1 MSGSLKVINKDEAL
15 VNIDELEQKFL
26 NAEARIAV
34 VGLGYVGLP
43 LISALYS
50 KGFDIVGFDIDEKR
64 VEGINSGQSP
74 IKHIESSH
82 IKELVDSGK
91 FTATTSVEKL
101 GEVDAIIICVPTP
114 LTKQREPDLSYV
126 IKTTHSIAKHL
137 RPGQLITL
145 ESTTY
150 PGTTTEIMKPLL
162 EEVAGL
168 KSGEDF
174 FLAYSPEREDPGNEG
189 FSAQNTPK
197 VVGGDGENAMRL
209 AEALYGKIISKV
221 VPVSSPET
229 AEAVK
234 LTENIFR
241 AVNIALVN
249 ELKVIYSEMGID
261 IWEVIDAAKTKPFGF
276 MPFYPGPG
284 LGGHCI
290 PIDPFY
296 LTWKAREFDVNT
308 RFIELAGEINVS
320 MVRYVTN
327 NLAEAL
333 NEYKQ
338 KGLKGSRILLLGVA
352 YKRNVD
358 DIRES
363 PSLKI
368 WERFEEKGAIVEYH
382 DPYATEIRA
391 TREHKKLMGRQSV
404 ALTAENLKSYDAVFV
419 ATDHDNVDY
428 DLISKNCDLIID
440 SRNVFERN
448 GIKGAHIIKT

>member
-1 MSGSLKVINKDEAL
+1 M
-15 VNIDELEQKFL
+15 
-26 NAEARIAV
+26 
-34 VGLGYVGLP
+34 
-43 LISALYS
+43 
-50 KGFDIVGFDIDEKR
+50 
-64 VEGINSGQSP
+64 
-74 IKHIESSH
+74 
-82 IKELVDSGK
+82 
-91 FTATTSVEKL
+91 
-101 GEVDAIIICVPTP
+101 
-114 LTKQREPDLSYV
+114 
-126 IKTTHSIAKHL
+126 
-137 RPGQLITL
+137 

-150 PGTTTEIMKPLL
+150 PGTTTEVMKPLL
-162 EEVAGL
+162 EEVSGL

-209 AEALYGKIISKV
+209 AKALYGKIISKV
-221 VPVSSPET
+221 VPVSSPEA

-249 ELKVIYSEMGID
+249 ELKVIYSEMDID

-320 MVRYVTN
+320 MVRYVTDN
-327 NLAEAL
+327 VAEAL
-333 NEYKQ
+333 NEHKQ
-338 KGLKGSRILLLGVA
+338 KGLKGSRVLLLGVA

-358 DIRES
+358 DVRES

-368 WERFEEKGAIVEYH
+368 WERFEDKGTIVDYH
-382 DPYATEIRA
+382 DPYVTEIRKM
-391 TREHKKLMGRQSV
+391 REHRKLIGRKSV
-404 ALTAENLKSYDAVFV
+404 ALTTENLKSYDAVFV

-428 DLISKNCDLIID
+428 ELIAKNCDLIID
-440 SRNVFERN
+440 SRNVFEKN
-448 GIKGAHIIKT
+448 GIKGERIIKT